1 MKYSILVSGYGVAY
15 IHQSGHTKEKA
26 RDIAALLN
34 NEYLATHC
42 RARALVLTDE
52 RAKREMDRFN
62 NEREYFV
69 ALEDRCVTF
78 IEITQE
84 MRETIDNSYDGDEE
98 AYFSKV
104 VCEEYDISYNNCEW
118 SITCE
123 SCIAC
128 YGKVP
133 QITT

>member
-1 MKYSILVSGYGVAY
+1 MKYSVFVSGEGVAY
-15 IHQSGHTKEKA
+15 IHQHGHTKENA
-26 RDIAALLN
+26 ERIAKLLN
-34 NEYLATHC
+34 DNYTEDTDVHAT
-42 RARALVLTDE
+42 VLTDE
-52 RAKREMDRFN
+52 EAKRELIKC
-62 NEREYFV
+62 NERDYFV
-69 ALEDRCVTF
+69 VLEDGNVVF
-78 IEITQE
+78 IEITQK
-84 MRETIDNSYDGDEE
+84 MRETIDNAYEGDEE
-98 AYFSKV
+98 AYFAEV

>member
-1 MKYSILVSGYGVAY
+1 MYAAILWQLG
-15 IHQSGHTKEKA
+15 
-26 RDIAALLN
+26 RMMNLLFTSDYRLM
-34 NEYLATHC
+34 EIDTP
-42 RARALVLTDE
+42 
-52 RAKREMDRFN
+52 
-62 NEREYFV
+62 YFV
-69 ALEDRCVTF
+69 VLEDGNVVF

-84 MRETIDNSYDGDEE
+84 MRETIDNSYEGDEE
-98 AYFSKV
+98 AYFAEV

>member
-1 MKYSILVSGYGVAY
+1 MKYSVFVSGEGVAY
-15 IHQSGHTKEKA
+15 IHQHGHTKENA
-26 RDIAALLN
+26 ERIAKLLN
-34 NEYLATHC
+34 DNYTEDTDVHAT
-42 RARALVLTDE
+42 VLTDE
-52 RAKREMDRFN
+52 EAKRELIKC
-62 NEREYFV
+62 NERDYFV
-69 ALEDRCVTF
+69 VLEDGNVVF
-78 IEITQE
+78 IEITQK

-98 AYFSKV
+98 SYFAEV
-104 VCEEYDISYNNCEW
+104 ICEEYDISYNNCQW

>member
-1 MKYSILVSGYGVAY
+1 METS
-15 IHQSGHTKEKA
+15 
-26 RDIAALLN
+26 
-34 NEYLATHC
+34 
-42 RARALVLTDE
+42 
-52 RAKREMDRFN
+52 
-62 NEREYFV
+62 YFV
-69 ALEDRCVTF
+69 VLEDGNVAF

-98 AYFSKV
+98 SYFAEV
-104 VCEEYDISYNNCEW
+104 ICEEYDISYNNCEW

-128 YGKVP
+128 YGKVL